1 MASLGV
7 LWSQYGPYHF
17 ARISA
22 LKVQASSQ
30 SIHALEI
37 ASRTHDYQWSR
48 SGATVNLIT
57 LFPGDVAEQLSFWR
71 VFFRTRKSFAQLRLD
86 VCFIPSY
93 SPKQPLAA
101 LLAAKSLGVRT
112 VLMIDSHKG
121 TMRTRM
127 LGTWLK
133 RRLVRLFDA
142 ALVGGK
148 PQMAYVESLGMDR
161 EKIFVGYD
169 TVDNEYFAR
178 RAADAR
184 SRAAELR
191 DRYDLPNRYFLS
203 LGRFMRKKNLGTLI
217 RAYRRFLDSTAG
229 TRTHLVMVGS
239 GEEETN
245 LRMLCDELRLPVYN
259 KMAPVIDL
267 RESST
272 ADCRPGVHFYGFRQ
286 IEENPTFYALSDAFI
301 LPSTVE
307 EWGLVINEALSCSL
321 PVVVSETVGS
331 AEDLLRPGTPPGSE
345 RSMAWKPQLGKS
357 IRQNGFVFDPKSV
370 ASLTDALLTLDAD
383 PVLRQTMGEA
393 GRLIVEDF
401 SCEKFARNALL
412 AASKALKCASPATPD
427 VPVPVSSDD
436 SPKSRS
442 APTARRGQSG

>member
-1 MASLGV
+1 MPSLGV

-22 LKVQASSQ
+22 LKSHAASQ
-30 SIHALEI
+30 TIHALEI
-37 ASRTHDYQWSR
+37 ASRTRDYEWSR

-57 LFPGDVAEQLSFWR
+57 LFPGDVAERLSFWR
-71 VFFRTRKSFAQLRLD
+71 VFFRTRKSFAQLKLD

-101 LLAAKSLGVRT
+101 LLAARSLGIRT

-121 TMRTRM
+121 TMRTRR

-133 RRLVRLFDA
+133 RRLVHLFDA
-142 ALVGGK
+142 ALVGGS
-148 PQMAYVESLGMDR
+148 PQMAYVESLGMHRDS
-161 EKIFVGYD
+161 IFVGYD

-184 SRAAELR
+184 ARTAEFR
-191 DRYDLPNRYFLS
+191 QRYDLPSRYFLS
-203 LGRFMRKKNLGTLI
+203 LGRFLPKKNLGTMI
-217 RAYRRFLDSTAG
+217 RAYRRFLDSAAATK
-229 TRTHLVMVGS
+229 THLVMVGS

-259 KMAPVIDL
+259 KMASKIDVQ
-267 RESST
+267 ESTT
-272 ADCRPGVHFYGFRQ
+272 ADCTPGVHFYGFRQ
-286 IEENPTFYALSDAFI
+286 IEENPIFYALADAFI
-301 LPSTVE
+301 LPSAIE
-307 EWGLVINEALSCSL
+307 EWGLVMNEALSCSL

-331 AEDLLRPGTPPGSE
+331 AEDLLRAGSPPGAE
-345 RSMAWKPQLGKS
+345 RSMEGKPHRAKS

-370 ASLTDALLTLDAD
+370 ASLTDALLALDAD
-383 PVLRQTMGEA
+383 PALRQTMGQA

-401 SCEKFARNALL
+401 SCETFARSALNA
-412 AASKALKCASPATPD
+412 AKTALNRGLPMHQNSS
-427 VPVPVSSDD
+427 VPGE
-436 SPKSRS
+436 R
-442 APTARRGQSG
+442 

>member
-1 MASLGV
+1 MPSLGV

-22 LKVQASSQ
+22 LKSHAASQ
-30 SIHALEI
+30 TIHALEI
-37 ASRTHDYQWSR
+37 ASRTHDYEWSR

-57 LFPGDVAEQLSFWR
+57 LFPGDVAERLSFWR
-71 VFFRTRKSFAQLRLD
+71 VFFRTRKSFAQLKLD

-101 LLAAKSLGVRT
+101 LLAARSLGIRT

-121 TMRTRM
+121 TMRTRT

-142 ALVGGK
+142 ALVGGS
-148 PQMAYVESLGMDR
+148 PQMTYVESLGMHRDN
-161 EKIFVGYD
+161 IFVGYD

-178 RAADAR
+178 RAAETR

-191 DRYDLPNRYFLS
+191 HRYDLPGRYFLS
-203 LGRFMRKKNLGTLI
+203 LGRFLRKKNLGTLI
-217 RAYRRFLDSTAG
+217 RAYRRFLDSAG
-229 TRTHLVMVGS
+229 GTKTHLVMVGS

-259 KMAPVIDL
+259 KMASKIDV

-272 ADCRPGVHFYGFRQ
+272 ADNPPGVHFYGFRQ
-286 IEENPTFYALSDAFI
+286 IEENPIFYALSDAFI
-301 LPSTVE
+301 LPSAVE

-331 AEDLLRPGTPPGSE
+331 AEDLLRAGSPPGTE
-345 RSMAWKPQLGKS
+345 RSTEGRPQLAKY

-383 PVLRQTMGEA
+383 PALRQTMGRA

-401 SCEKFARNALL
+401 SCEKFARSALS
-412 AASKALKCASPATPD
+412 AANIALHG
-427 VPVPVSSDD
+427 
-436 SPKSRS
+436 RS
-442 APTARRGQSG
+442 AVPRDSSAPEDR